1 MADIKD
7 YLRDIAARDGQQML
21 PAVSGSDNGK
31 LLAVKDGVWDK
42 VADRL
47 PAVSGTDNGKCAK
60 VAGGVWTAAAFP
72 TELPAVTSDDNGK
85 ILKVVE
91 GVWAAAS
98 AT

>member
-7 YLRDIAARDGQQML
+7 YLRDIAARDGANLL

-31 LLAVKDGVWDK
+31 LLAVSGGVWTK

-47 PAVSGTDNGKCAK
+47 PAVSAT
-60 VAGGVWTAAAFP
+60 
-72 TELPAVTSDDNGK
+72 DNGK
-85 ILKVVE
+85 ILKVVD
-91 GVWAAAS
+91 GAWAVAS